1 MLALADEKYYTF
13 SNNAPPVS
21 ESIEIDTPNKKGIL
35 SVITLKNEGIIMSLP
50 IILLLEGFSY
60 IVLFGAVSLL
70 KREGL
75 SSHFA
80 VEGGIF
86 TLMVSGLTALTGIQT
101 HPVLFL
107 VLIYLLTMRVRILV
121 DLGTILATRGQFEQ
135 ADKLF
140 QLAAKL
146 WPDATNRLILQVNQG
161 TSLLQQKK
169 LDEAIAIFNDVL
181 EQAGQGYLGVK
192 YEAATHYNLGV
203 AYLRKNMD
211 AKASIAFNAV
221 IDTWPASL
229 YARRAEVALEK
240 HRRKN
245 NPSTSKEEP

>member
-1 MLALADEKYYTF
+1 
-13 SNNAPPVS
+13 
-21 ESIEIDTPNKKGIL
+21 
-35 SVITLKNEGIIMSLP
+35 MSLP
-50 IILLLEGFSY
+50 ILLLLVGFSY

-75 SSHFA
+75 SRRFA
-80 VEGGIF
+80 IEGGIF
-86 TLMVSGLTALTGIQT
+86 TILVSALTALTGIQP
-101 HPVLFL
+101 HPIFFL
-107 VLIYLLTMRVRILV
+107 ILIYLITMRVRILV
-121 DLGTILATRGQFEQ
+121 DLGTMLAQRGQFDH
-135 ADKLF
+135 ADKLYN
-140 QLAAKL
+140 LAARL
-146 WPDATNRLILQVNQG
+146 WPDTTNSLILQVNQG

-169 LDEAIAIFNDVL
+169 LDEAIAIFINIL
-181 EQAGQGYLGVK
+181 EQAGHGYLGVK

-211 AKASIAFNAV
+211 ANASIAFNAV

-245 NPSTSKEEP
+245 NPSTSKEEA

>member
-13 SNNAPPVS
+13 SNNAPPVF
-21 ESIEIDTPNKKGIL
+21 ESIDIDTPNKTGIL
-35 SVITLKNEGIIMSLP
+35 PVITLKIEGIFMNLP
-50 IILLLEGFSY
+50 IILLIEGFSY
-60 IVLFGAVSLL
+60 VVLFGAVSLL

-75 SSHFA
+75 SRRFA

-86 TLMVSGLTALTGIQT
+86 TLVVSGFTVLTGIQT
-101 HPVLFL
+101 HPVIFL

-121 DLGTILATRGQFEQ
+121 DLGTILATRGQFDQ
-135 ADKLF
+135 AEKLF

-146 WPDATNRLILQVNQG
+146 WPDATNYLILQVNQG

-169 LDEAIAIFNDVL
+169 LDEAIAMFNGIL
-181 EQAGQGYLGVK
+181 TQAGQGYLGVK

>member
-1 MLALADEKYYTF
+1 MDL
-13 SNNAPPVS
+13 PV
-21 ESIEIDTPNKKGIL
+21 
-35 SVITLKNEGIIMSLP
+35 
-50 IILLLEGFSY
+50 ILLIEGFSY

-75 SSHFA
+75 SRRFA
-80 VEGGIF
+80 IEGAIF
-86 TLMVSGLTALTGIQT
+86 TLVVSGLTVLTGIQT

-107 VLIYLLTMRVRILV
+107 ILIYLLTMRVRILV
-121 DLGTILATRGQFEQ
+121 DLGTILATRGQFGL

-140 QLAAKL
+140 QLAARL

-169 LDEAIAIFNDVL
+169 LDEAIAIFKDIL
-181 EQAGQGYLGVK
+181 EQAKQGYLGVK

-203 AYLRKNMD
+203 AYLRKNMH
-211 AKASIAFNAV
+211 AKASISFNAV

-240 HRRKN
+240 HRRKK
-245 NPSTSKEEP
+245 NPTTSKEDT

>member
-1 MLALADEKYYTF
+1 M
-13 SNNAPPVS
+13 N
-21 ESIEIDTPNKKGIL
+21 
-35 SVITLKNEGIIMSLP
+35 LP
-50 IILLLEGFSY
+50 IILLIEGFSY

-75 SSHFA
+75 SRRFA
-80 VEGGIF
+80 VEGAIF
-86 TLMVSGLTALTGIQT
+86 TIVVSGLTALTGIQT
-101 HPVLFL
+101 HPVIFL

-121 DLGTILATRGQFEQ
+121 DLGTILAARSQFDQ

-140 QLAAKL
+140 HLAAKL
-146 WPDATNRLILQVNQG
+146 WPDATNYLILQVNQG

-169 LDEAIAIFNDVL
+169 LDEAIAMFNEVL
-181 EQAGQGYLGVK
+181 TQAGQGYLGVK

-211 AKASIAFNAV
+211 AKASIAFNEV
-221 IDTWPASL
+221 IDIWPASM
-229 YARRAEVALEK
+229 YARRAEIALEK

-245 NPSTSKEEP
+245 NPSTSKEDT

>member
-1 MLALADEKYYTF
+1 M
-13 SNNAPPVS
+13 N
-21 ESIEIDTPNKKGIL
+21 
-35 SVITLKNEGIIMSLP
+35 LP
-50 IILLLEGFSY
+50 IILLIEGFSFV
-60 IVLFGAVSLL
+60 VLFGLVSLL

-75 SSHFA
+75 SRRFA
-80 VEGGIF
+80 IEGGIF
-86 TLMVSGLTALTGIQT
+86 TLLVSGVTALAGLQT
-101 HPVLFL
+101 HPVIFL
-107 VLIYLLTMRVRILV
+107 ILIYFLTMRVRILV
-121 DLGTILATRGQFEQ
+121 DLGTILASRGQFAQ

-146 WPDATNRLILQVNQG
+146 WPDATNHLILQVNQG

-169 LDEAIAIFNDVL
+169 LDEAIDIFNDIL

-229 YARRAEVALEK
+229 YARRAEIALEK

-245 NPSTSKEEP
+245 NPTTSKKET

>member
-1 MLALADEKYYTF
+1 
-13 SNNAPPVS
+13 
-21 ESIEIDTPNKKGIL
+21 
-35 SVITLKNEGIIMSLP
+35 
-50 IILLLEGFSY
+50 
-60 IVLFGAVSLL
+60 
-70 KREGL
+70 
-75 SSHFA
+75 

-86 TLMVSGLTALTGIQT
+86 TLVVSGLTALKGIQT

-121 DLGTILATRGQFEQ
+121 DLGNIFAKRGQFEQ
-135 ADKLF
+135 ADRLY
-140 QLAAKL
+140 QLAANL
-146 WPDATNRLILQVNQG
+146 WPDTTNSLIIKVNQG

-169 LDEAIAIFNDVL
+169 LDEAITIFNDVL
-181 EQAGQGYLGVK
+181 EQVEHGYLGVK

-211 AKASIAFNAV
+211 ARASIAFNTV
-221 IDTWPASL
+221 IDTWPVSE

-245 NPSTSKEEP
+245 NPSTSKEDT

>member
-1 MLALADEKYYTF
+1 
-13 SNNAPPVS
+13 
-21 ESIEIDTPNKKGIL
+21 
-35 SVITLKNEGIIMSLP
+35 MSLP
-50 IILLLEGFSY
+50 IILLIEGFSY

-75 SSHFA
+75 SRRFA
-80 VEGGIF
+80 IEAMIF
-86 TLMVSGLTALTGIQT
+86 TLIVSGLTALTGIQT

-121 DLGTILATRGQFEQ
+121 DLGTIFAKRAQFEQ
-135 ADKLF
+135 AEKLYN
-140 QLAAKL
+140 LASSL
-146 WPDATNRLILQVNQG
+146 WPDATNGLILKVNQG

-169 LDEAIAIFNDVL
+169 LDEAITIFNDVL
-181 EQAGQGYLGVK
+181 KQAEQGYLGVK

-211 AKASIAFNAV
+211 ARASIAFNAAV
-221 IDTWPASL
+221 DTWPASE
-229 YARRAEVALEK
+229 YARRAEVALQK
-240 HRRKN
+240 QRRKN